1 MDITFQLLLY
11 IMKVKSQEDQ
21 LFCSL
26 NFSDVMWKPPI
37 GAVTQRSLYRDL
49 FNQNCIDF
57 DTEIAF
63 CKTPFVDEKVLILQ

>member
-1 MDITFQLLLY
+1 MLEYLARNLKADLNILVLLNLW
-11 IMKVKSQEDQ
+11 VK
-21 LFCSL
+21 
-26 NFSDVMWKPPI
+26 
-37 GAVTQRSLYRDL
+37 RSLYRDL